1 MKRYRLKPR
10 FYVIAISTIL
20 TVSCMAINH
29 VDKVC
34 SERAPMAVES
44 QVYREYIHPEELQE
58 LEEPEEPAL
67 EYMGEYKVT
76 HYCSCEECCGKT
88 DGITFTG
95 TEATEGRTIAVDPEV
110 IPLGSEVI
118 LNGESYIAED
128 IGGAIQGNRID
139 VYVNS
144 HEEAKELGVYY
155 APVYMEG

>member
-10 FYVIAISTIL
+10 FYVITISAGLIVAGL
-20 TVSCMAINH
+20 AINH
-29 VDKVC
+29 IDKVC
-34 SERAPMAVES
+34 SERVPMAVES
-44 QVYREYIHPEELQE
+44 QVYREYIHPEEP
-58 LEEPEEPAL
+58 EEAEEPAL

-95 TEATEGRTIAVDPEV
+95 TAATEGRTVAVDPKV
-110 IPLGSEVI
+110 IPLGSEVV

-128 IGGAIQGNRID
+128 IGGAIKGNRID
-139 VYVNS
+139 VYVGS